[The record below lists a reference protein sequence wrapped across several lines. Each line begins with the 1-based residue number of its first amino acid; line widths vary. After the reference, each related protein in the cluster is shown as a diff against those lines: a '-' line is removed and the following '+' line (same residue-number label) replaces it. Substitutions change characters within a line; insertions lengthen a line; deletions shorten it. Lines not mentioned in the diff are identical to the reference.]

1 MSVWIVA
8 AAVSFIIK
16 TKEEEAPVLK
26 KATALQ
32 YETSDDDDDDSD
44 DNDGKIL
51 SYLLT
56 FLSTANVYWMH
67 CFSMNVML

>member
-1 MSVWIVA
+1 M
-8 AAVSFIIK
+8 SFIIK

-56 FLSTANVYWMH
+56 FLSTANVY
-67 CFSMNVML
+67 